1 MSFGKGGSRSL
12 KRIRCI
18 PPGSRLWIVTGCF
31 QLRSGNRSIQAY
43 VIETEKGKRKVVG
56 ESQISWIVSLK

>member
-18 PPGSRLWIVTGCF
+18 PPGSRLWIVTG
-31 QLRSGNRSIQAY
+31 SGNRSIQTY

-56 ESQISWIVSLK
+56 EIQISWIVSFK